1 MNSDF
6 QNIVGQKYI
15 STLKIIKSKNT
26 LGHVSFISSLNTVS
40 NT

>member
-15 STLKIIKSKNT
+15 STLKIIKYENT
-26 LGHVSFISSLNTVS
+26 LVCKFYIQLEYSK
-40 NT
+40 